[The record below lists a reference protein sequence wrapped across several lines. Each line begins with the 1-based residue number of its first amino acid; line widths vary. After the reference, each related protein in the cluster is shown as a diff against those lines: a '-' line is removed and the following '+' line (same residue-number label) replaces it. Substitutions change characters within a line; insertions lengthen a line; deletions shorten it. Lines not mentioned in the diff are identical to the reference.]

1 MRHSMTFRGIPHRS
15 SACRES
21 HYRGNR
27 YHARAALV
35 ALGMV
40 LGLSQQ
46 ALADNYPS
54 KPIEMIVA
62 YGAGGST
69 DTMARIFAKYAEEE
83 LGQRVVVVNK
93 PGAGG
98 ELGWTYLANADAD
111 GYTIGLIN
119 SPSVE
124 THPFTRAETVA
135 YSMDDLQPLAN
146 VVTDPGVLA
155 VAADSPWQTLDE
167 LVEAVKAE
175 PRSVTVSH
183 EGVGGDDHLAALNF
197 AGDAGI
203 ELNFVSFNGNA
214 EATAALLG
222 GHIDAFEGNMSEAAA
237 HIREGDVRGLA
248 VWSSKRMEAIPDVP
262 TGEELGYDVMSS
274 ASRGLAL
281 PAGVPDEVYAQLL
294 EATRKVIENPE
305 FEAELARL
313 NMPLDPL
320 YGEEYVKSLE
330 ASQER
335 FKALWDE
342 NPWIEQ

>member
-1 MRHSMTFRGIPHRS
+1 MQLSI
-15 SACRES
+15 S
-21 HYRGNR
+21 HCGGV
-27 YHARAALV
+27 ALAAL
-35 ALGMV
+35 ALS
-40 LGLSQQ
+40 LGVSQS
-46 ALADNYPS
+46 ALAEDYPN
-54 KPIEMIVA
+54 KPIQMIVS

-69 DTMARIFAKYAEEE
+69 DTMARIFAKYAEEA

-98 ELGWTYLANADAD
+98 ELGWVHLANADPD
-111 GYTIGLIN
+111 GYTLGLIN

-124 THPFTRAETVA
+124 THPFTRADTVG
-135 YSMDDLQPLAN
+135 YSLDDLQPLAN

-155 VAADSPWQTLDE
+155 VAADSPWQSLEE
-167 LVEAVKAE
+167 LVAAVQAE

-197 AGDAGI
+197 AAAAGI
-203 ELNFVSFNGNA
+203 DLNFVSFNGNA

-237 HIREGDVRGLA
+237 HINEGEVRGLA
-248 VWSSKRMEAIPDVP
+248 VWSNQRMEAIADVP
-262 TGEELGYDVMSS
+262 TGAEQGYEVVSS

-281 PAGVPDEVYAQLL
+281 PAGVPDDVYARLL
-294 EATRKVIENPE
+294 EVTREVIENPE

-320 YGEEYVKSLE
+320 YGDEYAASLK
-330 ASQER
+330 ASQDSL
-335 FKALWDE
+335 KAVWDQD
-342 NPWIEQ
+342 PWIEP

>member
-1 MRHSMTFRGIPHRS
+1 MQLSI
-15 SACRES
+15 A
-21 HYRGNR
+21 YRGGV
-27 YHARAALV
+27 ALAAL
-35 ALGMV
+35 ALS
-40 LGLSQQ
+40 LGVSQS
-46 ALADNYPS
+46 ALAEDYPS
-54 KPIEMIVA
+54 KPIQMIVA

-69 DTMARIFAKYAEEE
+69 DTMARIFAKYAEEA
-83 LGQRVVVVNK
+83 LGQRIVVVNK

-98 ELGWTYLANADAD
+98 ELGWVHLANAEPD
-111 GYTIGLIN
+111 GYTLGLIN

-124 THPFTRAETVA
+124 THPFTRADTVG
-135 YSMDDLQPLAN
+135 YSLDDLQPLAN

-155 VAADSPWQTLDE
+155 VAADSPWQTLEE
-167 LVEAVKAE
+167 LVTAVRAE

-197 AGDAGI
+197 AAAAGI

-237 HIREGDVRGLA
+237 HINEGEVRGLA
-248 VWSSKRMEAIPDVP
+248 VWSNQRMEAIAEVP
-262 TGEELGYDVMSS
+262 TGIEQGYEVVSS

-281 PAGVPDEVYAQLL
+281 PAGVPDDIYARLL
-294 EATRKVIENPE
+294 EVTREVIENPE

-320 YGEEYVKSLE
+320 YGDEYAASLK
-330 ASQER
+330 ASQDSL
-335 FKALWDE
+335 KAVWDQD
-342 NPWIEQ
+342 PWIEP

>member
-1 MRHSMTFRGIPHRS
+1 MRFSMAGQRGARWGALAMAASVAMVS
-15 SACRES
+15 SA
-21 HYRGNR
+21 
-27 YHARAALV
+27 
-35 ALGMV
+35 
-40 LGLSQQ
+40 
-46 ALADNYPS
+46 LAEDYPT
-54 KPIEMIVA
+54 KPIEMVVA

-98 ELGWTYLANADAD
+98 ELGWVYLANADPD

-124 THPFTRAETVA
+124 THPFTRADSVGYTL
-135 YSMDDLQPLAN
+135 DDLLPLAN

-197 AGDAGI
+197 ASTAGI

-222 GHIDAFEGNMSEAAA
+222 GHIDAFEGNMSEAAS
-237 HIREGDVRGLA
+237 HISEGDVRGLA
-248 VWSSKRMEAIPDVP
+248 VWSGERVDAIAEVP
-262 TGEELGYDVMSS
+262 TGVEQGVDVVSS

-281 PAGVPDEVYAQLL
+281 PAGVPDEIYQRLL
-294 EATRKVIENPE
+294 VVSRSVIENPDFAE
-305 FEAELARL
+305 ELARL
-313 NMPLDPL
+313 NMPLDPV
-320 YGEEYVKSLE
+320 YGDDYAAALKDSQRSL
-330 ASQER
+330 
-335 FKALWDE
+335 KAVWDSD
-342 NPWIEQ
+342 PWIEP

>member
-1 MRHSMTFRGIPHRS
+1 MQLSLVHRG
-15 SACRES
+15 
-21 HYRGNR
+21 G
-27 YHARAALV
+27 V
-35 ALGMV
+35 ALAA
-40 LGLSQQ
+40 LGLSLGISQS
-46 ALADNYPS
+46 ALAEDYPN
-54 KPIEMIVA
+54 KPIQMIVA

-98 ELGWTYLANADAD
+98 ELGWVYLANSDPD

-124 THPFTRAETVA
+124 TNPFTRAETVG
-135 YSMDDLQPLAN
+135 YSLEDLQPLAN

-155 VAADSPWQTLDE
+155 VAADSPWQNLDE

-175 PRSVTVSH
+175 PGSVTVSH

-197 AGDAGI
+197 AGNAGI

-222 GHIDAFEGNMSEAAA
+222 GHIDAFEGNMSEAAV
-237 HIREGDVRGLA
+237 HINEGDVRGLA
-248 VWSSKRMEAIPDVP
+248 VWSNQRMDAIPDVP
-262 TGEELGYDVMSS
+262 TGKELGYDVVSS

-281 PAGVPDEVYAQLL
+281 PAGVPDAIYQKLL
-294 EATRKVIENPE
+294 EVTQQVIENPD
-305 FEAELARL
+305 FEAELTRL
-313 NMPLDPL
+313 NMPLDPV
-320 YGEEYVKSLE
+320 YGEKYAQSLQD
-330 ASQER
+330 SHDR
-335 FKALWDE
+335 LKAIWDRD
-342 NPWIEQ
+342 PWIEQQ

>member
-1 MRHSMTFRGIPHRS
+1 M
-15 SACRES
+15 AL
-21 HYRGNR
+21 
-27 YHARAALV
+27 AAFGL
-35 ALGMV
+35 ALGM
-40 LGLSQQ
+40 SQS
-46 ALADNYPS
+46 ALAEDYPS
-54 KPIEMIVA
+54 KPIQMIVA

-69 DTMARIFAKYAEEE
+69 DTMARIFAKYAEEQ

-98 ELGWTYLANADAD
+98 ELGWVYLANSDPD

-124 THPFTRAETVA
+124 THPFTRAETVG

-155 VAADSPWQTLDE
+155 VAADSPWQTLDD
-167 LVEAVKAE
+167 LVEAVEAE

-237 HIREGDVRGLA
+237 HINDGAVRGLA
-248 VWSSKRMEAIPDVP
+248 VWSNQRMEAIPDVP
-262 TGEELGYDVMSS
+262 TGEELGYDVVSS

-281 PAGVPDEVYAQLL
+281 PAGVPDEVYQRLL
-294 EATRKVIENPE
+294 DVTQQVIENPE

-313 NMPLDPL
+313 NMPLEPI
-320 YGEEYVKSLE
+320 YGEEYAQSLKDSHDRLK
-330 ASQER
+330 AIWDQE
-335 FKALWDE
+335 
-342 NPWIEQ
+342 PWIEQ

>member
-1 MRHSMTFRGIPHRS
+1 MQLSFPQRG
-15 SACRES
+15 A
-21 HYRGNR
+21 
-27 YHARAALV
+27 AVLAALGL
-35 ALGMV
+35 ALAV
-40 LGLSQQ
+40 SPS
-46 ALADNYPS
+46 ALADDYPS
-54 KPIEMIVA
+54 KPIQMIVA

-98 ELGWTYLANADAD
+98 ELGWVYLANADPD
-111 GYTIGLIN
+111 GYTLGLIN

-124 THPFTRAETVA
+124 THPFTRADTVG
-135 YSMDDLQPLAN
+135 YTLEDLLPLAN

-167 LVEAVKAE
+167 LVAAVKAE

-197 AGDAGI
+197 ASAAGI
-203 ELNFVSFNGNA
+203 DLNFVSFNGNA

-222 GHIDAFEGNMSEAAA
+222 GHIDAFEGNMSEATA
-237 HIREGDVRGLA
+237 HISEGDVRGLA
-248 VWSSKRMEAIPDVP
+248 VWSKERMDAIADVP
-262 TGEELGYDVMSS
+262 TGTELGYEVVSS

-281 PAGVPDEVYAQLL
+281 PAGVPDAVHERLL
-294 EATRKVIENPE
+294 EATRSVIENPD
-305 FEAELARL
+305 FVAELTQL
-313 NMPLDPL
+313 NMPLDPV
-320 YGEEYVKSLE
+320 YGDAYVDSLK
-330 ASQER
+330 ASQDSL
-335 FKALWDE
+335 KAVWDQ